1 MSSRQT
7 DDSPGAGRCLC
18 GDVSYVFTGA
28 PLRSTVCHCATC
40 RRRTGSLFSTHLW
53 FEPAQLAF
61 DGHLSSYGFTTDAG
75 RHVSTH
81 FCGRCGTTL
90 WFEAEVTSGLKALCA
105 GTLDNPNE
113 WTRPG
118 RELFC
123 VNKPDFL
130 KLDIAETHDTQP
142 F

>member
-1 MSSRQT
+1 MPVR
-7 DDSPGAGRCLC
+7 RCLLFLYRSAPALD
-18 GDVSYVFTGA
+18 GV
-28 PLRSTVCHCATC
+28 PLRHMLASD
-40 RRRTGSLFSTHLW
+40 GSLFSAHLW
-53 FEPAQLAF
+53 LEPAQLAF

-90 WFEAEVTSGLKALCA
+90 WFEAEVTPGLKALCA

-130 KLDIAETHDTQP
+130 ELDIAETHDTQP

>member
-1 MSSRQT
+1 MSSHQT
-7 DDSPGAGRCLC
+7 GDSAGTGRCLC
-18 GDVSYVFTGA
+18 GDVCYVFTGA
-28 PLRSTVCHCATC
+28 RLRSTVYHCATC
-40 RRRTGSLFSTHLW
+40 RRRTDSLFSAHLQ

-61 DGHLSSYGFTTDAG
+61 DRNLSSYGFTPSGG
-75 RHVSTH
+75 RNVSTH
-81 FCGRCGTTL
+81 FCGKCETTL
-90 WFEAEVTSGLKALCA
+90 CFEAEVTPGLTALCA

-113 WTRPG
+113 WKRPG

-130 KLDIAETHDTQP
+130 ELDIAEAHDTQP

>member
-40 RRRTGSLFSTHLW
+40 RRRTGSLFSAHLW

-61 DGHLSSYGFTTDAG
+61 DGHLLSYGFTTDAG

-90 WFEAEVTSGLKALCA
+90 WFEAEVTPGLQALCA

-130 KLDIAETHDTQP
+130 ELDIAETHDTQP

>member
-40 RRRTGSLFSTHLW
+40 RRRTGSLFSAHLW

-61 DGHLSSYGFTTDAG
+61 DGHLLSYGFTTDAG

>member
-1 MSSRQT
+1 MSSQQT
-7 DDSPGAGRCLC
+7 DDSPGTGRCLC
-18 GDVSYVFTGA
+18 GAVSYVFTGV

-40 RRRTGSLFSTHLW
+40 RRRTGSLFSANLR
-53 FEPAQLAF
+53 FEPAQVAF
-61 DGHLSSYGFTTDAG
+61 NGDLSSFGFNTVGG
-75 RHVSTH
+75 RNVGTY
-81 FCGRCGTTL
+81 FCSKCGTTL
-90 WFEAEVTSGLKALCA
+90 WFEAEVTPGLKALCA

-113 WTRPG
+113 VTRPG

-130 KLDIAETHDTQP
+130 NLDIAETYDTQA

>member
-1 MSSRQT
+1 MSSQQKE
-7 DDSPGAGRCLC
+7 DCSGIGRCLC
-18 GDVSYVFTGA
+18 GDISYTFTGA
-28 PLRSTVCHCATC
+28 PMRYTVCHCATC
-40 RRRTGSLFSTHLW
+40 RRRTGSLFSAHLW
-53 FEPAQLAF
+53 FAPAQIAF
-61 DGHLSSYGFTTDAG
+61 DGHFSSYGFTTDAG
-75 RHVSTH
+75 RHISTH

-90 WFEAEVTSGLKALCA
+90 WFEAEVTPGLKALCA

>member
-7 DDSPGAGRCLC
+7 DDGPEAGRCLC

-40 RRRTGSLFSTHLW
+40 RRRTGSLFSAHLW

-61 DGHLSSYGFTTDAG
+61 DGHLLSYGFTTDAG

-105 GTLDNPNE
+105 GTLDNPNK

-130 KLDIAETHDTQP
+130 ELDIAETHDTQP